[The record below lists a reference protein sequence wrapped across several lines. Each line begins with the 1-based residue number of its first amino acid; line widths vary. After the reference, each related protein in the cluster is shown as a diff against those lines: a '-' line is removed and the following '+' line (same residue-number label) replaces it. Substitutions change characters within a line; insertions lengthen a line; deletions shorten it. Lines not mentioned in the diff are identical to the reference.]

1 MQCVS
6 AGCQRA
12 GNGGGGLCRQCRR
25 KSKMPKWHTMVPATC
40 LECGL
45 PIPLPRP
52 KASKFC
58 RECAVVAKGRRDKAW
73 ADSWE
78 NNPGRATC
86 EVDECERPIRN
97 PSATMCNAH
106 YLRWRKGSDL
116 ATPVRHVGPRGAGY
130 VNKDGY
136 HKLSR
141 NGKSVPAHRVVM
153 EGLLGRDLHPWENVH
168 HKNGIRGDN
177 RPENLELW
185 VTPQPRGQRPEDLA
199 VWVVQNYPDL
209 VYQAQADATGPIY
222 EEITAY
228 QELVAMLEGIEEWR
242 HV

>member
-1 MQCVS
+1 
-6 AGCQRA
+6 
-12 GNGGGGLCRQCRR
+12 
-25 KSKMPKWHTMVPATC
+25 
-40 LECGL
+40 
-45 PIPLPRP
+45 
-52 KASKFC
+52 
-58 RECAVVAKGRRDKAW
+58 
-73 ADSWE
+73 
-78 NNPGRATC
+78 
-86 EVDECERPIRN
+86 
-97 PSATMCNAH
+97 
-106 YLRWRKGSDL
+106 
-116 ATPVRHVGPRGAGY
+116 
-130 VNKDGY
+130 
-136 HKLSR
+136 
-141 NGKSVPAHRVVM
+141 M